1 MKLKK
6 DPPKPDEAVQP
17 ELVKRVDAMM
27 STETTSS
34 APQLP
39 PDLLK
44 TISKKGTK
52 STLKIIKDTP
62 AESPTPPEPKPVP
75 EPAPETESEPA
86 PPAKPLAEDPL
97 TDPDTDRAVHAIVA
111 EEADMQ
117 LAVADAVAR
126 QKAAAV
132 PERGPGLLYRFFA
145 SPWTW
150 LFIIGIAGVTYAW
163 YH

>member
-6 DPPKPDEAVQP
+6 DPPASEETVQP
-17 ELVKRVDAMM
+17 ELVQRVDAMM
-27 STETTSS
+27 STEDTST

-39 PDLLK
+39 AQLLK
-44 TISKKGTK
+44 TIGQKGAK
-52 STLKIIKDTP
+52 SSLKIIKDTP
-62 AESPTPPEPKPVP
+62 AEPAAKLSESAPSTD
-75 EPAPETESEPA
+75 EPAPA
-86 PPAKPLAEDPL
+86 PKPLSDDPL
-97 TDPDTDRAVHAIVA
+97 SDDDTDQAVRAIVA

-117 LAVADAVAR
+117 LAVVDAVAR

-132 PERGPGLLYRFFA
+132 PEHTPGILHRFFIN
-145 SPWTW
+145 PWTW